1 MPKARRTTSKDG
13 IIHSYRKAT
22 RLGTTLFISLP
33 IQWVRE
39 HGVKPGDEFA
49 MTANSM
55 VSLVRIDRRK
65 YKSV

>member
-1 MPKARRTTSKDG
+1 MKEVAKRTTVKDG
-13 IIHSYRKAT
+13 IIHTYRKAIKQN
-22 RLGTTLFISLP
+22 GTTLTISLP

-39 HGVKPGDEFA
+39 HNIKPGDEFA

-65 YKSV
+65 